1 MNSMRPV
8 PNVLQTAVF
17 VLFIM
22 FCITVIDRLLGY
34 AIQSDDIGLLLGA
47 LACCIIT
54 FCISCVSGNACIFVF
69 YMHATCSP
77 RVTFRG
83 VIALTITNYLA
94 SYYVFLYIFL
104 SRSPSK

>member
-34 AIQSDDIGLLLGA
+34 AIQSDDIGHFLELWPVA
-47 LACCIIT
+47 L
-54 FCISCVSGNACIFVF
+54 SRFVF
-69 YMHATCSP
+69 PVYQEMHAYLFSICML
-77 RVTFRG
+77 RVLP
-83 VIALTITNYLA
+83 VL
-94 SYYVFLYIFL
+94 
-104 SRSPSK
+104 PSVE